1 MSNKVAIIGGGA
13 SGFFTAL
20 RIAELNPQAE
30 IKIFEATPGFLKK
43 VRISGGGRCNVTH
56 NLFGIS
62 DFVRNYPRGSKE
74 LRSPFMQ
81 FQASDT
87 IEWFKKRGIEIVA
100 EADGRMFP
108 KTNSSETII
117 NCFIKEAEHYNIK
130 TLSKHN
136 IESIEKKGSSF
147 LINIRN
153 ENSYAADQV
162 VVATGS
168 SPTGYRF
175 AKSLGHTITD
185 LAPSLFSFKI
195 SDALLIDRAGTSFKN
210 TKLRLKILDDTPSK
224 NKGFKQ
230 EGPLLITHWGL
241 SGPAILKLSA
251 WAAREFKTA
260 NYKAHLFVNWLGLNS
275 LEDTIS
281 LLSGLKEDNPKTS
294 IKNAYPRELSKS
306 FWERLL
312 SVLEINSDLKYS
324 EASKKTLYKIADAL
338 FSYKFE
344 VDGKN
349 RYKDEFVECGGVK
362 LKEVNFKTMESKITP
377 NLFFTGEVLD
387 VDGITGGFNFQ
398 NAWTTGWLAGSE
410 IAKRSPSN

>member
-1 MSNKVAIIGGGA
+1 MSTKVAIIGGGA

-20 RIAELNPQAE
+20 RIAELNPSAD

-56 NLFGIS
+56 NLFEVS
-62 DFVRNYPRGSKE
+62 DFVKNYPRGSKE
-74 LRSPFMQ
+74 LRSPFLQ
-81 FQASDT
+81 FQAADT
-87 IEWFKKRGIEIVA
+87 IEWFKKRGVDIIA

-108 KTNSSETII
+108 TTNNSETII
-117 NCFIKEAEHYNIK
+117 NCFIKEAESRNIQ
-130 TLSKHN
+130 TLSKYN
-136 IESIEKKGSSF
+136 VESIETSGANFK
-147 LINIRN
+147 INIRN
-153 ENSYAADQV
+153 QESYTADQV
-162 VVATGS
+162 VIATGS

-175 AKSLGHTITD
+175 AKNLGHTITD

-195 SDALLIDRAGTSFKN
+195 SSALLIDRAGTSFKN
-210 TKLRLKILDDTPSK
+210 SKLRLKILDDAPTK

-230 EGPLLITHWGL
+230 DGPLLITHWGL

-260 NYKAHLFVNWLGLNS
+260 NYKADLFVNWLGLS
-275 LEDTIS
+275 TLEEAVHI
-281 LLSGLKEDNPKTS
+281 LSKLKAENPKTS
-294 IKNAYPRELSKS
+294 LKNAYPRELTRS

-324 EASKKTLYKIADAL
+324 ETPKKTLHKIADAL

-362 LKEVNFKTMESKITP
+362 LKEINFKTMESKVTP

-387 VDGITGGFNFQ
+387 IDGITGGFNFQ

-410 IAKRSPSN
+410 IAKR